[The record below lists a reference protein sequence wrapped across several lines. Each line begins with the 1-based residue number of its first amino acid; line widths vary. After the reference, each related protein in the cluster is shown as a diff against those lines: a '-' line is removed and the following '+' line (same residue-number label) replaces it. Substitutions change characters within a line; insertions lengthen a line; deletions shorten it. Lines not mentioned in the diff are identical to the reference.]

1 MGVRVGAGLER
12 KAGVFCKVEGKAPA
26 GEPLGPWLYPE
37 PQRGHGPRRPSP
49 CLLGAAAMG
58 SPAATR
64 ANLVGEGE
72 PVGHDQSRGQIKTAL
87 FIEANALMSLILHVF
102 VMKEFTSDTF

>member
-1 MGVRVGAGLER
+1 
-12 KAGVFCKVEGKAPA
+12 
-26 GEPLGPWLYPE
+26 
-37 PQRGHGPRRPSP
+37 
-49 CLLGAAAMG
+49 MG
-58 SPAATR
+58 SLAGTR

-87 FIEANALMSLILHVF
+87 FIEANALISLILHVF